1 MNDLAQLKE
10 RLQKQHLSPNE
21 SGDQHFCIDETVF
34 QTILQTAELK
44 KKDIVAEIGPG
55 PGILT
60 GAIAQKV
67 KKVIAIE
74 IDRSLTF
81 LLDNLPKNVELV
93 FANAL
98 TYLPPRTDFNKLISN
113 LPYQICE
120 PVLQYLTR
128 AKNIEH
134 TVLTVP
140 KVFARKAQKHPIF
153 SSFFEIT
160 IIKEV
165 AKEAFYPQPRVLSAI
180 ITITPREKST
190 DAQFLIQKLHLQR
203 DKKLRNGLR
212 DALIDL
218 HKRKKR
224 TLTKKQALE
233 IIAAVHFSEK
243 VLDTLIAKLPMKIYQ
258 ELIEKYQIQNKIYNP
273 TPEMN
278 NITRENI
285 T

>member
-1 MNDLAQLKE
+1 MNGLAQLKE
-10 RLQKQHLSPNE
+10 RLQKQHLSPDVLK
-21 SGDQHFCIDETVF
+21 DQHFCIDETIF

-44 KKDIVAEIGPG
+44 KNDVVAEIGPG

-60 GAIAQKV
+60 KAIAQKV
-67 KKVIAIE
+67 KKVIAVE

-81 LLDNLPKNVELV
+81 LLDDLPKNVELV

-98 TYLPPRTDFNKLISN
+98 AYLPRRTDFNKLISN

-120 PVLQYLTR
+120 PILQYLTK

-140 KVFARKAQKHPIF
+140 NAFASKVQRHPIF

-160 IIKEV
+160 LIKEV
-165 AKEAFYPQPRVLSAI
+165 PKEAFYPQPKVLSAI
-180 ITITPREKST
+180 ITISPLEEPT
-190 DAQFLIQKLHLQR
+190 DSQYLIQKLHLQR

-218 HKRKKR
+218 YKKRER
-224 TLTKKQALE
+224 TLTKKQAAA
-233 IIAAVHFSEK
+233 IISSVHLSEK
-243 VLDTLIAKLPMKIYQ
+243 MLDTLIAKLPLGVYE
-258 ELIEKYQIQNKIYNP
+258 ELLHDTFI
-273 TPEMN
+273 
-278 NITRENI
+278 
-285 T
+285 